1 MTGNVRWDS
10 KEGQPQHSGKAP
22 ALASNVTFS
31 NLTGML
37 RKPTDEY
44 SKVKADVNFPEVN
57 FPKEVAEKVGLGFN
71 LDSEMFP
78 VVPQFSEQ
86 SLCKAF
92 KIKLRALSSV
102 G

>member
-1 MTGNVRWDS
+1 M
-10 KEGQPQHSGKAP
+10 
-22 ALASNVTFS
+22 TFS

-92 KIKLRALSSV
+92 KIKSRALSSV

>member
-1 MTGNVRWDS
+1 MSIR
-10 KEGQPQHSGKAP
+10 
-22 ALASNVTFS
+22 
-31 NLTGML
+31 
-37 RKPTDEY
+37 R
-44 SKVKADVNFPEVN
+44 VKAEVN

>member
-1 MTGNVRWDS
+1 M
-10 KEGQPQHSGKAP
+10 GQQRRSTAARGETRV
-22 ALASNVTFS
+22 LASNVTFS

-44 SKVKADVNFPEVN
+44 SKVKADVNFPDVN
-57 FPKEVAEKVGLGFN
+57 FRREVAGKVGLGFN

>member
-1 MTGNVRWDS
+1 M
-10 KEGQPQHSGKAP
+10 
-22 ALASNVTFS
+22 
-31 NLTGML
+31 
-37 RKPTDEY
+37 TDEY
-44 SKVKADVNFPEVN
+44 SKVKAEVNFSDVN

-92 KIKLRALSSV
+92 KIKSRALSSV

>member
-1 MTGNVRWDS
+1 M
-10 KEGQPQHSGKAP
+10 
-22 ALASNVTFS
+22 
-31 NLTGML
+31 
-37 RKPTDEY
+37 TDEY
-44 SKVKADVNFPEVN
+44 SKVKADVNFPDVN

-78 VVPQFSEQ
+78 VVPQFSE
-86 SLCKAF
+86 LCKAF